1 MESAMTRLDQSAQ
14 LFELQVPDF
23 KQIKICRK
31 EIKTLKSLWDYVS
44 IVCSTFEDWRRTLWK
59 EINAE
64 SMDADCKKFAKEIRS
79 LDKEMRAWETYTG
92 KPNVSNYLKR
102 NEKF

>member
-1 MESAMTRLDQSAQ
+1 
-14 LFELQVPDF
+14 
-23 KQIKICRK
+23 
-31 EIKTLKSLWDYVS
+31 
-44 IVCSTFEDWRRTLWK
+44 
-59 EINAE
+59 
-64 SMDADCKKFAKEIRS
+64 MDADCKKFAKEIRS

>member
-1 MESAMTRLDQSAQ
+1 MAKLDESAQ

-23 KQIKICRK
+23 KQIKVCRK
-31 EIKTLKSLWDYVS
+31 EIKVLKALWDYIS
-44 IVCSTFEDWRRTLWK
+44 IVCSTFEDWKQTLWK

-79 LDKEMRAWETYTG
+79 LDKEMRVWDAYNGMNNMLQLIIVKITDH
-92 KPNVSNYLKR
+92 
-102 NEKF
+102 KFY